1 MGQIPRDDARF
12 EALFKKFHHDVY
24 KFLIR
29 CTAQRQLAEDLTEET
44 FLRAYKYGGFPDDE
58 GEHARAWL
66 FKTARRLAADAYH
79 RGSREAEPFDMTDP
93 SFPEPVV
100 DDFTGRLADKID
112 VRRALRRLKPADRA
126 LLWAYYNEEPIEQ
139 IAADLGIRVNT
150 AHRRLTRARQRA
162 QRQYRRA
169 HLPGNRFVHV
179 RRS

>member
-1 MGQIPRDDARF
+1 LGQIPRDDARF
-12 EALFKKFHHDVY
+12 EALYKRFHHDVY

-29 CTAQRQLAEDLTEET
+29 YTGQRQQAEDLTEET

-66 FKTARRLAADAYH
+66 FKTARRLAVDAWQ
-79 RGSREAEPFDMTDP
+79 RGLRDAEPFDMTDP
-93 SFPEPVV
+93 SFPEPMS

-112 VRRALRRLKPADRA
+112 VRRALRRLKPPDRA

-150 AHRRLTRARQRA
+150 AHKRLNRARLRVE
-162 QRQYRRA
+162 RQYRRNN
-169 HLPGNRFVHV
+169 LPGNRFVHV